1 MNRLTILKILTIA
14 CLSIV
19 LLLYGIRTIKE
30 GLEIPTTTER
40 SEIMFVTK
48 QNSAVKHGLS
58 PIDAP
63 DRANTQTATFALG

>member
-19 LLLYGIRTIKE
+19 LLLYGIRIIKE

-48 QNSAVKHGLS
+48 QNSAVKHGLP
-58 PIDAP
+58 PIDVS
-63 DRANTQTATFALG
+63 DRGNTQAATFALG